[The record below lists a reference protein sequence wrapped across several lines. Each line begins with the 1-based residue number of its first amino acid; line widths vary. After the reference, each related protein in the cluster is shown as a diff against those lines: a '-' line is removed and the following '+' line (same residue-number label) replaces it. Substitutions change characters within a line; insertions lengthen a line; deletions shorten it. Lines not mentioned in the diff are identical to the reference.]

1 MGEKIKKRREEL
13 KMSQDELAEKAG
25 ISRQTVSAIETGKYE
40 NVMIGTLKAI
50 ARALGC
56 ELDFFLP

>member
-50 ARALGC
+50 ARALSC